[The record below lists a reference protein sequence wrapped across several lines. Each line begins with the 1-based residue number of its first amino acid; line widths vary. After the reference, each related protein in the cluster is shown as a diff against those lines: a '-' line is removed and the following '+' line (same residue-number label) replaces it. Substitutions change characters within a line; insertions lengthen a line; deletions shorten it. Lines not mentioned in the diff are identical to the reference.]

1 MNLRLGDFHE
11 MEWEE
16 LLLPPLYAKRLILE
30 KIEKSELELP
40 SGKDFNMVATR
51 KSEYPE
57 MLHQR

>member
-30 KIEKSELELP
+30 KIEK
-40 SGKDFNMVATR
+40 
-51 KSEYPE
+51 
-57 MLHQR
+57 